1 MIAVPSCRPAL
12 CPFRWSFGALLALVL
27 ALPAQAEP
35 NHPALRSLQ
44 PLPEVFAAGQDIPP
58 YDVAGLRCAGLR
70 LAQADWAERN
80 PGIEGPTADE
90 MDEVDLMLQAS
101 EQQRLNDG
109 MELGRA
115 HVSIEREAR
124 RVWRLY
130 DRRFAAN
137 LRKQGH
143 PWAEDALVTGDMGFC
158 ERLARRG

>member
-1 MIAVPSCRPAL
+1 MIAITSCRLTPCLL
-12 CPFRWSFGALLALVL
+12 CRSFGALLALLL

-44 PLPEVFAAGQDIPP
+44 PLLEVFAAGKKVPA

-70 LAQADWAERN
+70 LAQADWAKRN
-80 PGIEGPTADE
+80 PGIEGPTAAE
-90 MDEVDLMLQAS
+90 MDELDLMLRAS

-109 MELGRA
+109 MDLARA

-137 LRKQGH
+137 QRKQGH
-143 PWAEDALVTGDMGFC
+143 PWAKDPLVTGDMGFC
-158 ERLARRG
+158 ERLAARG